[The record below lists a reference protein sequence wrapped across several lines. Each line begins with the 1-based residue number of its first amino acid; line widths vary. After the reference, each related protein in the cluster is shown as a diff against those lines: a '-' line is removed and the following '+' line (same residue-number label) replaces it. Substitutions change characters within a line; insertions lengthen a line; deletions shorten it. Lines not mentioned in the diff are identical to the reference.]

1 MPLLL
6 PYIGHASLVKICNDT
21 LWRSP
26 ERGRLANFLK
36 GRHCIAYEDT
46 VKLIVRAL
54 YFRGPP
60 CYIRILLTYS
70 SVLFDPAPLLN
81 EKKKE
86 KKKRKKKEKKKRKRK
101 KEKEKKKRK
110 TEEKRVTLIPTLHL
124 TPKG

>member
-60 CYIRILLTYS
+60 CYISILLTYS

-81 EKKKE
+81 EKKK
-86 KKKRKKKEKKKRKRK
+86 KKRKKGKKKRK